1 MKRYMSGVW
10 EHTVYICANRDR
22 LGLYAE
28 LQISFGIVCA
38 VTVKTQFTYCKKI
51 SRKGRYS
58 SIRVE
63 TVQKKWYE
71 IKKFNTKIVFEFTK
85 PKQTSKR
92 IWIFQKLQCV
102 RKLIIKSAK
111 TDLGCILPVS
121 NGPGILRQYAHCVH
135 AHCKSHILTELPT
148 RPFVR
153 GKPEPVLTFSIII
166 WGPSQPWKTWVRLR
180 GLVSRP

>member
-71 IKKFNTKIVFEFTK
+71 IKKCNTKIVFEFTK

-111 TDLGCILPVS
+111 TALGCTACVRWTRNSKAVRTLRARTLQVTHS
-121 NGPGILRQYAHCVH
+121 NRTTHSVICEG
-135 AHCKSHILTELPT
+135 
-148 RPFVR
+148 
-153 GKPEPVLTFSIII
+153 
-166 WGPSQPWKTWVRLR
+166 KTWTCSNVLNYNLR
-180 GLVSRP
+180 AQPTLEDLSKAERPGK